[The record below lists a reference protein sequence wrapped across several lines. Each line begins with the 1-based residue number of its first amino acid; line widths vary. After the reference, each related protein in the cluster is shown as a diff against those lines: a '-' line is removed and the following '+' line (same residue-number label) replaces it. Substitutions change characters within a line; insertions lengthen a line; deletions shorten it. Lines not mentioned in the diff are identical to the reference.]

1 MTIHYNDNAAR
12 FIRAR
17 RLDNKSYEQIK
28 KDMEITYPEY
38 SRQDVS
44 TIRRN
49 YLTWCAYNDLEDTGV
64 TRKHVDRWVPRKI
77 KEGDRYF
84 FCDKDNKQNDPR
96 RASLLHLLDLKRA
109 GHSPTRTELA
119 LASSPAIEVPKQT
132 VQTPPVSPPP
142 PPPVQETIYKN
153 DTPDELENA
162 SYRKVFRTP
171 IKQII
176 ACVSRQTG
184 VSEANIMEDRRSPE
198 YVIARHMVYWLAI
211 EAGYS
216 YAGAGRALNRDHTTV
231 LSGYARF
238 DEHIKKGDKYKHV
251 NEPEQYA
258 HTAHFL
264 RSTLIEAK
272 PVAYW
277 GA

>member
-17 RLDNKSYEQIK
+17 RLDNKSYDEIK
-28 KDMEITYPEY
+28 KDLEITYPEY
-38 SRQDVS
+38 SRLDVS

-49 YLTWCAYNDLEDTGV
+49 YLTWCVYNDLPDVGITKKHIDKCCKKENDN
-64 TRKHVDRWVPRKI
+64 RK
-77 KEGDRYF
+77 
-84 FCDKDNKQNDPR
+84 KDFKNISFKDADNPHRDPR

-119 LASSPAIEVPKQT
+119 LASSPAIELPKQ
-132 VQTPPVSPPP
+132 PEPELPPP
-142 PPPVQETIYKN
+142 PPPAPVQEIIYKN
-153 DTPDELENA
+153 DTPDELLNA

-176 ACVSRQTG
+176 ACVARQTG
-184 VSEANIMEDRRSPE
+184 VSDALIIGDRRSQK
-198 YVIARHMVYWLAI
+198 YVLARHMVYWLAI

-216 YAGAGRALNRDHTTV
+216 YAGAGRALERDHTTI
-231 LSGYARF
+231 LNGYARF
-238 DEHIKKGDKYKHV
+238 EKHI
-251 NEPEQYA
+251 NEGGQFA

-264 RSTLIEAK
+264 RSSLIEAK

>member
-12 FIRAR
+12 FIRSR
-17 RLDNKSYEQIK
+17 RLDNKSYDEIK
-28 KDMEITYPEY
+28 KDLEITYPEY
-38 SRQDVS
+38 SRLDVS

-49 YLTWCAYNDLEDTGV
+49 YLTWCAYNDLEDSGV
-64 TRKHVDRWVPRKI
+64 TRKHVDRWVPRQK
-77 KEGDRYF
+77 KEDDRYYF
-84 FCDKDNKQNDPR
+84 VDNDNKQKDPR

-119 LASSPAIEVPKQT
+119 LASSPAIELPKQ
-132 VQTPPVSPPP
+132 PEEPPP
-142 PPPVQETIYKN
+142 PSPPPVQEIIYKN
-153 DTPDELENA
+153 DTPDELVNA
-162 SYRKVFRTP
+162 TYRKVFRTP

-184 VSEANIMEDRRSPE
+184 VSDAMIMGDRRSQK
-198 YVIARHMVYWLAI
+198 YVLARQMVYWLAI

-216 YAGAGRALNRDHTTV
+216 YAGAGRALERDHTTI
-231 LSGYARF
+231 LNGYARF
-238 DEHIKKGDKYKHV
+238 EKHIKEGG
-251 NEPEQYA
+251 QYA

-264 RSTLIEAK
+264 RSSLIEAK